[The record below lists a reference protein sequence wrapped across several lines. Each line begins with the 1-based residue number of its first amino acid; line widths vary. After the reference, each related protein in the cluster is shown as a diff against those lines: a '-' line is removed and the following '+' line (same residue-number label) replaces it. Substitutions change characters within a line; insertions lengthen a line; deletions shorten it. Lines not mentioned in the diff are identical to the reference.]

1 MHDIFGLRTLILTG
15 TALLALSAISP
26 ISAESLNDAFA
37 SAYHNNSTLEAERA
51 RQRATDEEVPQALS
65 GWRPTVTATA
75 TQGHQISS
83 NRTSTANGGIKTY
96 DESNPGSLQITL
108 NQPIFRGFKTVEG
121 TAQAEAIVRAGRQ
134 QLLAVEQTTLFNA
147 VQAYMNV
154 VQARQILA
162 LRQKNVKVLQSQLNA
177 SDARFKVGELT
188 RTDVAQSRASLNGA
202 QGQVAM
208 ALANVKAAEAN
219 YRTVVGH
226 MPGKLAMARMA
237 PRPKSLESAYSIAQ
251 QTNPSILAA
260 AQTQDA
266 SEHNINVQFG
276 DLLPT
281 VDLQA
286 SATTAWDQTGAGSS
300 SSRAIIQGVV
310 TVPIYEQGLRY
321 SLVRQAK
328 ETASQN
334 RIQVIS
340 AVRSVRE
347 SVTIAWNNIIATG
360 QNLSAARAQV
370 AATRLALNGVR
381 QEYQV
386 GSRSTIDVLNGEQS
400 LVNGQ
405 ISEVEAQHDELVAS
419 YQLLQTMGRLTARN
433 LGVTGI
439 YDVKEHY
446 NDVRNKWIGL
456 DAETGESH

>member
-226 MPGKLAMARMA
+226 TPGKLAMARMA

-286 SATTAWDQTGAGSS
+286 SATTTWDQTGAGSS

-405 ISEVEAQHDELVAS
+405 ISEVAAQHDELVAS